1 LTDGMVGLKIIGIIS
16 PEKLIFQERC
26 SVKDFNEIIEHVK
39 SKGTK
44 ILSVAVA
51 NDKGVLMAVKGAVD
65 KGIVKPILVGKE
77 DEIRQISKEIGF
89 VLDDIEVIDVE
100 DIKDASLKA
109 VELVS
114 SNKADF
120 LMKGMVDTSI
130 LLKAV
135 LDKEVGLRTGKTLSH
150 SAVFFVDKY
159 HKMLIITD
167 AAMNIAPDVD
177 KKKEILENSVDF
189 AHSLGIDNPKC
200 AVICAKE
207 KVNPAMVHTVDAG
220 QLVKLNEEGQIKGCI
235 VGGPFALDNAIS
247 KEAAIHKGIDHEV
260 AGDADVLLMPTI
272 EAGNVLY
279 KALAFLA
286 SSKSA
291 GVILGAAAPIVL
303 TSRADSE
310 EAKLNSIALAAIHS

>member
-1 LTDGMVGLKIIGIIS
+1 M
-16 PEKLIFQERC
+16 
-26 SVKDFNEIIEHVK
+26 KDFNEIIEHVK

-44 ILSVAVA
+44 TLSVAAA
-51 NDKGVLMAVKGAVD
+51 NDKGVLMAVKAAVE
-65 KGIVKPILVGKE
+65 KEIIKPILVGKE
-77 DEIRQISKEIGF
+77 DEIRKISREIGF

-100 DIKDASLKA
+100 DIKEASLKA

-114 SNKADF
+114 SKKADF
-120 LMKGMVDTSI
+120 VMKGMVDTSI

-150 SAVFFVDKY
+150 SAVFFVEKY

-167 AAMNIAPDVD
+167 AAMNIAPDLD
-177 KKKEILENSVDF
+177 KKREILENSVEF
-189 AHSLGIDNPKC
+189 AHSLGLDNPKC
-200 AVICAKE
+200 AIICAKE

-220 QLVKLNEEGQIKGCI
+220 ELVKLNEEGQITGCV

-247 KEAAIHKGIDHEV
+247 KEAAIQKGIDHEV
-260 AGDADVLLMPTI
+260 AGDADILLMPNI

-279 KALAFLA
+279 KALAFM
-286 SSKSA
+286 SNSESA

-310 EAKLNSIALAAIHS
+310 EAKLNSIALAAVHS

>member
-1 LTDGMVGLKIIGIIS
+1 M
-16 PEKLIFQERC
+16 
-26 SVKDFNEIIEHVK
+26 KDFNEVIEHVK
-39 SKGTK
+39 SKGMKT
-44 ILSVAVA
+44 LSVAAA
-51 NDKGVLMAVKGAVD
+51 NDKGVLMAVKAAVE

-77 DEIRQISKEIGF
+77 DEIRKISGEIGF
-89 VLDDIEVIDVE
+89 ELDGIEVIDVE
-100 DIKDASLKA
+100 DIKEASLKA

-114 SNKADF
+114 SKKADF

-150 SAVFFVDKY
+150 VAVFFAEKY

-167 AAMNIAPDVD
+167 AAMNIAPDLD
-177 KKKEILENSVDF
+177 KKKEILENSVEF
-189 AHSLGIDNPKC
+189 AHSLGIENPKC
-200 AVICAKE
+200 AVVCAKE
-207 KVNPAMVHTVDAG
+207 KVNPAMIHTVDAG
-220 QLVKLNEEGQIKGCI
+220 ELVKLNEEGQIKGCV

-260 AGDADVLLMPTI
+260 AGDADILLMPTI
-272 EAGNVLY
+272 EAGNILY
-279 KALAFLA
+279 KALSFM
-286 SSKSA
+286 SNSESA

>member
-1 LTDGMVGLKIIGIIS
+1 M
-16 PEKLIFQERC
+16 
-26 SVKDFNEIIEHVK
+26 
-39 SKGTK
+39 
-44 ILSVAVA
+44 SVAAA
-51 NDKGVLMAVKGAVD
+51 NDKGVLMAVKAAVE
-65 KGIVKPILVGKE
+65 KEIIKPILVGKE
-77 DEIRQISKEIGF
+77 DEIRKISREIGF

-100 DIKDASLKA
+100 DIKEASLKA

-114 SNKADF
+114 SKKADF
-120 LMKGMVDTSI
+120 VMKGMVDTSI

-150 SAVFFVDKY
+150 SAVFFVEKY

-167 AAMNIAPDVD
+167 AAMNIAPDLD
-177 KKKEILENSVDF
+177 KKREILENSVEF
-189 AHSLGIDNPKC
+189 AHSLGLDNPKC
-200 AVICAKE
+200 AIICAKE

-220 QLVKLNEEGQIKGCI
+220 ELVKLNEEGQITGCV

-247 KEAAIHKGIDHEV
+247 KEAAIQKGIDHEV
-260 AGDADVLLMPTI
+260 AGDADILLMPNI

-279 KALAFLA
+279 KALAFM
-286 SSKSA
+286 SNSESA

-310 EAKLNSIALAAIHS
+310 EAKLNSIALAAVHS

>member
-1 LTDGMVGLKIIGIIS
+1 M
-16 PEKLIFQERC
+16 
-26 SVKDFNEIIEHVK
+26 KDFNEVIEHVK
-39 SKGTK
+39 SKGIK
-44 ILSVAVA
+44 ILSVAAA
-51 NDKGVLMAVKGAVD
+51 NDQGVLMAVKAAVE

-77 DEIRQISKEIGF
+77 DEIRKISEEIGF
-89 VLDDIEVIDVE
+89 ALDGVEIIDVE

-114 SNKADF
+114 SKKADF

-150 SAVFFVDKY
+150 VAVFFAEKY

-167 AAMNIAPDVD
+167 AAMNIAPDLD
-177 KKKEILENSVDF
+177 KKREILENSVEF

-200 AVICAKE
+200 AVVCAKE
-207 KVNPAMVHTVDAG
+207 KVNPAMIHTVDAG
-220 QLVKLNEEGQIKGCI
+220 ELVKLNEEGQIKGCI

-247 KEAAIHKGIDHEV
+247 REAAIHKGIDHEV
-260 AGDADVLLMPTI
+260 AGDADILLMPNI
-272 EAGNVLY
+272 EAGNILY
-279 KALAFLA
+279 KALSFM
-286 SSKSA
+286 SNSESA